1 MPRECDAVEVLERKG
16 GAHAPTT
23 PNTPRLA
30 DRRRAHLSPAT
41 LVQAAYVGG
50 HFAVECLGEPMEL
63 MWADMRPSLR
73 AMMPRQAQA
82 SALAL
87 SFPLKAAGIP
97 NSEALTL
104 ILLGALVSVPS
115 RGPVAHAG
123 PTSHHPSPLPPQIT
137 CIGGCS
143 FYSLALAVQRKLME
157 RGEGWV
163 SVSPVNGEHLLRCVF
178 ANPEL
183 TLSHCTATLESI
195 VR

>member
-104 ILLGALVSVPS
+104 ILLGALVRVPS
-115 RGPVAHAG
+115 RGPVAHAA
-123 PTSHHPSPLPPQIT
+123 PTSHRPRHTHSRRRSPASEGARST
-137 CIGGCS
+137 RSRWRCSGFAARAAATARAACRAGARASRAAAAATAAGGAS
-143 FYSLALAVQRKLME
+143 SR
-157 RGEGWV
+157 R
-163 SVSPVNGEHLLRCVF
+163 
-178 ANPEL
+178 
-183 TLSHCTATLESI
+183 TTAG
-195 VR
+195 